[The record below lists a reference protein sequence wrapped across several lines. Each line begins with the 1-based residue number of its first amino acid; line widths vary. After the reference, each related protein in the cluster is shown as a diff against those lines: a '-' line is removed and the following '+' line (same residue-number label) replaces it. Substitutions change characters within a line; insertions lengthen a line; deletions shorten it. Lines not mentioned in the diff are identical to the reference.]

1 MTDLNVTD
9 NITYNDTFPYRQHL
23 RGLLCDIVGEYL
35 ASEEVSADDMIN
47 DFRAE
52 IKSWMDYHQQNEMKA
67 SEMYCKS
74 VGLANS
80 KL

>member
-1 MTDLNVTD
+1 MTDITD
-9 NITYNDTFPYRQHL
+9 TNTFPYRQHL

-35 ASEEVSADDMIN
+35 ASDEVSADDLID

-67 SEMYCKS
+67 SQMYCKS
-74 VGLANS
+74 VGIANS

>member
-1 MTDLNVTD
+1 MTNLNVTD
-9 NITYNDTFPYRQHL
+9 LSDNDRFPYRQHL

-35 ASEEVSADDMIN
+35 ASEEVSADDLID

-67 SEMYCKS
+67 SQMYCKS
-74 VGLANS
+74 AGFANN